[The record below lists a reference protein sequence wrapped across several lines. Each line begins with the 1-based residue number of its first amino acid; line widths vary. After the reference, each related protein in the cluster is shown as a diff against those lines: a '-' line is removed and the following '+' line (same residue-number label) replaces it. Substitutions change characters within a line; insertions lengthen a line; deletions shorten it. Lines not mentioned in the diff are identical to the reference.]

1 MMKHLTA
8 LVVSLGI
15 SGSVM
20 AGDAEQI
27 VANANQEWNQ
37 ALNGGKLQSLV
48 SLYDE
53 DATVSP
59 GNGAVLR
66 GHEEIAGLFGSFI
79 DNGVHNHQIDTVQVL
94 ASEQQITQIANWKAQ
109 GVDENQQTTH
119 FGGVLV
125 TVLQPNA
132 DGEWQLQS
140 HVWNM
145 AP

>member
-1 MMKHLTA
+1 MKTIFA
-8 LVVSLGI
+8 AAVSLGLVGNVI
-15 SGSVM
+15 
-20 AGDAEQI
+20 AADAEQI
-27 VANANQEWNQ
+27 VASANQQWNQ
-37 ALNGGKLQSLV
+37 ALNGGELQSLV

-53 DATVSP
+53 EATVSP
-59 GNGAVLR
+59 GNGAVLK
-66 GHEEIAGLFGSFI
+66 GHEAIAGLFGSFI
-79 DNGVHNHQIDTVQVL
+79 DNRVHNHQIETVQVL

-109 GVDENQQTTH
+109 GFDENEQTIH